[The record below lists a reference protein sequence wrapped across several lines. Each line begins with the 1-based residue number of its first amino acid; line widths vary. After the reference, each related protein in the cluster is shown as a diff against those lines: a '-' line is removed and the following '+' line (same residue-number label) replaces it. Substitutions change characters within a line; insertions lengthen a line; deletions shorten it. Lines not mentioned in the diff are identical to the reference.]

1 MFDLIEI
8 LYKIIIVKKTIS
20 IDILNSRLKHFNF
33 GSHNKPPLLNLDNLK
48 AKKIKLSF
56 LECRSLILSGGLLFG
71 DLISKTNKYWKLYIV
86 LRKILQIILSPYVTE
101 TKCNTLENLI
111 EKHHNMYLTLFNLN
125 LKPKH
130 HFLVHYPHIL
140 RKIGPVVGLSTL
152 RYEAKHRQSKVCANT
167 VSSRVNITKTLAIKH
182 QLNFSNRLVRQIG
195 FKDQKQFDMKI
206 NKTPTDIGSN
216 LKEICDRDKV
226 LFDNF
231 KNSHIISKYQHEN
244 RIYKQGQF
252 ICTSFDDDSLPMF
265 ASIKHILINSKDEI
279 YFLCESFET
288 LNFNEHFFAYE
299 ILETKYETLTLL
311 EKVVSIPQMFQNTF
325 PINVKHTL

>member
-125 LKPKH
+125 LKP
-130 HFLVHYPHIL
+130 
-140 RKIGPVVGLSTL
+140 
-152 RYEAKHRQSKVCANT
+152 
-167 VSSRVNITKTLAIKH
+167 
-182 QLNFSNRLVRQIG
+182 
-195 FKDQKQFDMKI
+195 
-206 NKTPTDIGSN
+206 
-216 LKEICDRDKV
+216 
-226 LFDNF
+226 
-231 KNSHIISKYQHEN
+231 
-244 RIYKQGQF
+244 
-252 ICTSFDDDSLPMF
+252 
-265 ASIKHILINSKDEI
+265 
-279 YFLCESFET
+279 
-288 LNFNEHFFAYE
+288 
-299 ILETKYETLTLL
+299 
-311 EKVVSIPQMFQNTF
+311 
-325 PINVKHTL
+325 